1 MRTNDMIYQVA
12 IAHQAELRRTA
23 SGRTL
28 KAYGNGGQARRNRL
42 LTLISS
48 RARGK
53 AATRPAGSG
62 IVTRQLPV

>member
-12 IAHQAELRRTA
+12 IARQTELRRTA

-28 KAYGNGGQARRNRL
+28 KAYGNGGQPRRNRL
-42 LTLISS
+42 LSLITSQA
-48 RARGK
+48 RAT
-53 AATRPAGSG
+53 ATTRPSGSG

>member
-28 KAYGNGGQARRNRL
+28 KAYGNGDQSRRNRL
-42 LTLISS
+42 LALITSQA
-48 RARGK
+48 RAK
-53 AATRPAGSG
+53 AATRPSGSG
-62 IVTRQLPV
+62 IATRQLPV